1 MYISIANLKN
11 HYLQARCTLDNLH
24 NFNYREFIEALC

>member
-1 MYISIANLKN
+1 MLIYAKICNISIANLKN

-24 NFNYREFIEALC
+24 NFNY